1 MRHHG
6 AMAAMVARGDGLVRY
21 EWAYG
26 PGLGWGLRRRVKRTK
41 RELNQQGYSVMF
53 CMVARQY
60 KLRRLGAMPLTATR
74 LGIGAVL
81 AAEQPKRAGGDP
93 AGVREPRR
101 PRPDPRAGAATV
113 D

>member
-1 MRHHG
+1 
-6 AMAAMVARGDGLVRY
+6 MAAVVAHGDGLVRY

-26 PGLGWGLRRRVKRTK
+26 PGLGWGLRRRVRRTK

-60 KLRRLGAMPLTATR
+60 KLLRLGAVPIGAQRRKDR
-74 LGIGAVL
+74 LGLGAVL
-81 AAEQPKRAGGDP
+81 AAERGQRPGPDP

-101 PRPDPRAGAATV
+101 PNPDPRAGAATV